1 MTDIKP
7 MERIEKMSKIEQIIT
22 EIEEFIDQCGF
33 VPLSSTK
40 IIVNKEELEE
50 LLAELRLKTPEEIK
64 KYQRMISNRDAILNE
79 AKERAEAMLNE
90 AKEQTSELVSEH
102 EIMQQAY
109 IQANDIVQQATEHA
123 QEILDRATE
132 DANNIRMGAMQY
144 TDESLANLENL
155 IAHSIENF
163 NARYDVMMKSLTQ
176 SLEIV
181 AANRN
186 ELNPE
191 EEEPEQKD
199 STVKAADS
207 GNTDYE
213 DYTVP
218 IDLDDEE

>member
-1 MTDIKP
+1 
-7 MERIEKMSKIEQIIT
+7 MSKIEQIIT
-22 EIEEFIDQCGF
+22 EIEEFIDTCRFQ
-33 VPLSSTK
+33 PLSSTK

-79 AKERAEAMLNE
+79 AKERAEAMV
-90 AKEQTSELVSEH
+90 AQAQAQTSELVSEH

-109 IQANDIVQQATEHA
+109 IQANEIVQKATEHA

-144 TDESLANLENL
+144 TDDSLYNLENI

-163 NARYDVMMKSLTQ
+163 NSRYDVMMQSLTQ

-181 AANRN
+181 RANRN
-186 ELNPE
+186 ELNPSE
-191 EEEPEQKD
+191 ETAQPEGEEIKETD
-199 STVKAADS
+199 VEDDNA
-207 GNTDYE
+207 DYE

-218 IDLDDEE
+218 LDID

>member
-1 MTDIKP
+1 
-7 MERIEKMSKIEQIIT
+7 
-22 EIEEFIDQCGF
+22 
-33 VPLSSTK
+33 
-40 IIVNKEELEE
+40 LEE

-90 AKEQTSELVSEH
+90 AKAQTSELVSEH

-123 QEILDRATE
+123 QEILDHATQ

-144 TDESLANLENL
+144 TDESLANLQNI

-163 NARYDVMMKSLTQ
+163 NSRYDVMIQSLTQ
-176 SLEIV
+176 SLDIFT
-181 AANRN
+181 ANRN
-186 ELNPE
+186 ELNPQ
-191 EEEPEQKD
+191 EPESEEAPAQ
-199 STVKAADS
+199 TAEAP
-207 GNTDYE
+207 NENYE

-218 IDLDDEE
+218 INLDDEK